1 MPIYTGGG
9 DDGTTSLFGGERVS
23 KHALRMEL
31 IGTIDELSAALGIAV
46 VHLRDE
52 ETANAASG
60 PARSNMGSPAQND
73 ASTLAALIQRIQS
86 ELFIMGADVATPH
99 EARAYAIP
107 RITPDH
113 AATLEA
119 AIDAADAKL
128 PPLTDFVLPGGTP
141 AAAALHFARAV
152 CRRAERIAV
161 ALAQEEPLSKPI
173 LIYLNRL
180 SDLLF
185 TLARLANHLAGT
197 DDVLSRDALSS
208 EDSR

>member
-9 DDGTTSLFGGERVS
+9 DDGTTSLFGGERVA

-31 IGTIDELSAALGIAV
+31 IGTIDELSAALGMAV
-46 VHLRDE
+46 VYLRDE
-52 ETANAASG
+52 ETASAASG
-60 PARSNMGSPAQND
+60 PAKSKKCSQAQND
-73 ASTLAALIQRIQS
+73 ASTLAALVQRIQS

-99 EARAYAIP
+99 EPRAYTIP

-119 AIDAADAKL
+119 AIDAADSELA
-128 PPLTDFVLPGGTP
+128 PLTDFVLPGGTP
-141 AAAALHFARAV
+141 AAAALHFSRAV
-152 CRRAERIAV
+152 CRRTERIAV
-161 ALAQEEPLSKPI
+161 ALAQEEEFSKPI

-185 TLARLANHLAGT
+185 TLARLANHQAGK
-197 DDVLSRDALSS
+197 DDVLSKEALAS
-208 EDSR
+208 E